1 MELLQGAQESHEEMG
16 SLLLGAMGN
25 GRGLDLLFPT
35 W

>member
-16 SLLLGAMGN
+16 FLLLGAMVN
-25 GRGLDLLFPT
+25 GLGLGLLFPT